1 MLNTLMSYAY
11 SYSTTGL
18 SSSGADGI
26 IAGFLALLG
35 SMMIF
40 LLALYIIGVIGMW
53 KMFEKAGREGWKSL
67 IPIYNM
73 YVLTEI
79 SGQSGWLFLLCFIP
93 GVGAII
99 WDIIVAIKLAPAF
112 GKDTGFAIGL
122 ILLPF
127 VFYLILGFGKDQ
139 YVLGRPA
146 GAPAAGAAPQ
156 GPAPQGPAPAP
167 QKPEDPW
174 VSGQQ

>member
-1 MLNTLMSYAY
+1 MNY
-11 SYSTTGL
+11 SYSIGTSSAAAETGIL
-18 SSSGADGI
+18 AGI
-26 IAGFLALLG
+26 FGMLAV
-35 SMMIF
+35 MWIF
-40 LLALYIIGVIGMW
+40 ILALYIIMIVGMW

-67 IPIYNM
+67 IPIYNL

-79 SGQSGWLFLLCFIP
+79 SGQNGLLFLLILIP
-93 GVGAII
+93 GVGALI
-99 WDIIVAIKLAPAF
+99 WDILVAIKLAPAF

-146 GAPAAGAAPQ
+146 GAPVAAAGAAPQ
-156 GPAPQGPAPAP
+156 PTQAAPQQP
-167 QKPEDPW
+167 QDPW
-174 VSGQQ
+174 VTGQQQ

>member
-1 MLNTLMSYAY
+1 MLNQLMTYTY
-11 SYSTTGL
+11 SYKTTSISDAEAGGL
-18 SSSGADGI
+18 LAGI
-26 IAGFLALLG
+26 FAAFAAMWLI
-35 SMMIF
+35 I
-40 LLALYIIGVIGMW
+40 LALYIIAVIGMW

-79 SGQSGWLFLLCFIP
+79 SGQSGWMFLLCLIP
-93 GVGAII
+93 GVGALI
-99 WDIIVAIKLAPAF
+99 WSIMVSIKLAPAF

-139 YVLGRPA
+139 YVLGKPA

-156 GPAPQGPAPAP
+156 GPAPQQP
-167 QKPEDPW
+167 QDPW
-174 VSGQQ
+174 VNGQQ

>member
-1 MLNTLMSYAY
+1 MNY
-11 SYSTTGL
+11 SYSV
-18 SSSGADGI
+18 SSSA
-26 IAGFLALLG
+26 AGTDILAGLFGMLAV
-35 SMMIF
+35 MWIF
-40 LLALYIIGVIGMW
+40 ILAIYIVWIIGMW
-53 KMFEKAGREGWKSL
+53 KVFEKAGREGWKAL

-79 SGQSGWLFLLCFIP
+79 SGQNGLLFLLILIP

-99 WDIIVAIKLAPAF
+99 WDILVAIKIAPAF
-112 GKDTGFAIGL
+112 GKDTGFSIGL

-146 GAPAAGAAPQ
+146 AAAPAAGAAPQ
-156 GPAPQGPAPAP
+156 GPAPAAP
-167 QKPEDPW
+167 QQTQDPW
-174 VSGQQ
+174 VTGQQQ

>member
-1 MLNTLMSYAY
+1 MDY
-11 SYSTTGL
+11 SFSIG
-18 SSSGADGI
+18 SSSSAAAETGI
-26 IAGFLALLG
+26 LAGIFGMLAV
-35 SMMIF
+35 MWIF
-40 LLALYIIGVIGMW
+40 ILALYIIMIVGMW

-67 IPIYNM
+67 IPIYNL

-79 SGQSGWLFLLCFIP
+79 SGQNGLLFLLILIP
-93 GVGAII
+93 GVGALI
-99 WDIIVAIKLAPAF
+99 WDILVAIKLAPAF

-146 GAPAAGAAPQ
+146 GAPVAAAGAAPQ
-156 GPAPQGPAPAP
+156 GAAPTQAAPQQP
-167 QKPEDPW
+167 QDPW
-174 VSGQQ
+174 ITGQQQ